1 MVRDL
6 EATPGDVMTV
16 SVEHAQSNAVYFWVV
31 AIILTCMPRN
41 FFFCKLVYKNSNST
55 FVVVLGIFFR
65 YNFLRCLGEC
75 RSEF

>member
-41 FFFCKLVYKNSNST
+41 FFFVN
-55 FVVVLGIFFR
+55 
-65 YNFLRCLGEC
+65 
-75 RSEF
+75 